1 MVSVPSTPKQARV
14 TAISTPRTTIKR
26 KPLQKTILTADFDES
41 YMEDD
46 VTYINGTSMI
56 SESDDESEDEDDDVE
71 VEGDGDATETAVG
84 KDGADQSRLTN
95 GSVAEDAFVRFMKK
109 HEVGRKLLHSSIGF
123 FTIGLY
129 INGVSHKLLIIPLM
143 VLFAVVFLND
153 FIRFRNPDLNKK
165 IVNFMWFMIREKE
178 VNGYNGILWYLVGL
192 IIVFSIFPKDIS
204 LMSVLLLSWAD
215 TAASTIG
222 RQYGKYTPKVVGS
235 KSLAGCIGSFLAGVG
250 SCFLI
255 YGYLVKFDVNQV
267 GDFTWIEAQNKMSL
281 PVLALATGFIAS
293 FAEAIDICGMDDN
306 FTIPVLSSGLLYAL
320 IRATTV

>member
-56 SESDDESEDEDDDVE
+56 SESDDESEDDE
-71 VEGDGDATETAVG
+71 VDATESAV
-84 KDGADQSRLTN
+84 KQPADVSHASN
-95 GSVAEDAFVRFMKK
+95 GSVEEDAFVRFMKK
-109 HEVGRKLLHSSIGF
+109 HEVGRKVLHSSIGF
-123 FTIGLY
+123 FTIGMY
-129 INGVSHKLLIIPLM
+129 VSGFTHKQLILPLL

-153 FIRFRNPDLNKK
+153 FIRFRNPELNKK

-178 VNGYNGILWYLVGL
+178 VYGYNGVLWYLVGL
-192 IIVFSIFPKDIS
+192 IIVFSVFPKDIS

-222 RQYGKYTPKVVGS
+222 RQFGKYTPKVVGS

-255 YGYLVKFDVNQV
+255 YGYLVKFDVNTV
-267 GDFTWIEAQNKMSL
+267 GDFTWTEADNKMTL
-281 PVLALATGFIAS
+281 PVFAIATGFIAS
-293 FAEAIDICGMDDN
+293 FAEAVDICGIDDN

-320 IRATTV
+320 IKATTV